1 MERVRPTA
9 VMGGTTAGL
18 HGGGPHH
25 GTGVTLAEAVFR
37 GNKKPPE
44 YLLPN

>member
-1 MERVRPTA
+1 MESVRPTA

-25 GTGVTLAEAVFR
+25 GTGVTLAGTLFG

-44 YLLPN
+44 QLLPN